1 MLCDFI
7 MKLKHLTFLHIIY
20 HDVSN
25 CDFNLLLMK
34 LKRSFYF
41 AVPTSSLTFP
51 VAQRF
56 TSPEFLE
63 NSIFRFDVF
72 VANYK

>member
-25 CDFNLLLMK
+25 CDNSQFIVDEVKAFVLLRRPNFK
-34 LKRSFYF
+34 
-41 AVPTSSLTFP
+41 
-51 VAQRF
+51 
-56 TSPEFLE
+56 
-63 NSIFRFDVF
+63 FDVSCCSTF
-72 VANYK
+72 HESRVSGEFNF

>member
-1 MLCDFI
+1 M
-7 MKLKHLTFLHIIY
+7 FLIVIIL
-20 HDVSN
+20 
-25 CDFNLLLMK
+25 NLLLMK

-72 VANYK
+72 VSGFSVERIINEKKKRR